1 MPETIT
7 VRDTMN
13 RFNKLTS
20 ALLLACATLA
30 TPVLAAD
37 HGDSHS
43 YVQIDNPWS
52 RPTPPGT
59 PMGVGYLAITNNG
72 DQDITLVAAQSPRAG
87 HVSIHETSMHEG
99 VMRMQPVKGGLAI
112 PAGETVELKP
122 RSYHLMLEQ
131 LPQPL
136 VEGEKIPVQLD
147 FDGADDMDIELVV
160 QPLDGT
166 PVDHS
171 KMDHSKMKH

>member
-1 MPETIT
+1 
-7 VRDTMN
+7 
-13 RFNKLTS
+13 
-20 ALLLACATLA
+20 
-30 TPVLAAD
+30 
-37 HGDSHS
+37 
-43 YVQIDNPWS
+43 
-52 RPTPPGT
+52 
-59 PMGVGYLAITNNG
+59 MGVGYLAITNNG
-72 DQDITLVAAQSPRAG
+72 EQDITLVAAQSPRAG

-136 VEGEKIPVQLD
+136 VEGEKIPVRLD
-147 FDGADDMDIELVV
+147 FDGTDRRGFELVV
-160 QPLDGT
+160 EPLDVM
-166 PVDHS
+166 PMVQS

>member
-1 MPETIT
+1 
-7 VRDTMN
+7 
-13 RFNKLTS
+13 
-20 ALLLACATLA
+20 
-30 TPVLAAD
+30 
-37 HGDSHS
+37 
-43 YVQIDNPWS
+43 
-52 RPTPPGT
+52 
-59 PMGVGYLAITNNG
+59 MGVGYLAITNNG
-72 DQDITLVAAQSPRAG
+72 EQDITLVAAQSLRAG

-112 PAGETVELKP
+112 PAGETVQLKP

-160 QPLDGT
+160 QPLDGM

-171 KMDHSKMKH
+171 NMDHSKMKH

>member
-1 MPETIT
+1 
-7 VRDTMN
+7 MN
-13 RFNKLTS
+13 RFKTLTS
-20 ALLLACATLA
+20 ALLLGCATLA

-37 HGDSHS
+37 DGNS
-43 YVQIDNPWS
+43 YMRSNVQIDNPWS

-72 DQDITLVAAQSPRAG
+72 DEDIALVAAQSPRAG
-87 HVSIHETSMHEG
+87 HVSIHETSVHEG

-131 LPQPL
+131 LAEPL
-136 VEGEKIPVQLD
+136 VEGERIPLRLD
-147 FDGADDMDIELVV
+147 FDGAEDVDVELRV
-160 QPLDGT
+160 QSLDGMT
-166 PVDHS
+166 
-171 KMDHSKMKH
+171 MDHSNMKH